1 MKWMM
6 KILYLKLVILF
17 QYQNIKT
24 FFEKAMFQI
33 GLKKFLW
40 LKKLYAISDLKDQEI
55 VGMFYEKGLQKTN
68 QKTFRFEKA
77 INYMWNGKATI
88 RIIK

>member
-1 MKWMM
+1 M
-6 KILYLKLVILF
+6 ILF

-24 FFEKAMFQI
+24 FFQKAMFQI

-40 LKKLYAISDLKDQEI
+40 LKKLYVICDLKDQEI